1 MLQRTL
7 ESVDSMEGIE
17 LSAPRK
23 VGTQEKEA
31 CLPTGKN
38 NISCK
43 NMLLLKDKSTA
54 APPI

>member
-1 MLQRTL
+1 
-7 ESVDSMEGIE
+7 MEGIE
-17 LSAPRK
+17 LTAPRK